1 MTDKWCEH
9 DEVAA
14 ECLHCKLRLAEAH
27 MELLEIRLQRTLEG
41 LTQALEQLERD
52 TVARTHWEGCEAHH
66 PICKIAHTL
75 RALIRGEDDD
85 ADQTAGTDD
94 SGGAGH

>member
-27 MELLEIRLQRTLEG
+27 MELLEIRLQRTLEQ
-41 LTQALEQLERD
+41 LQQVLEEVERD
-52 TVARTHWEGCEAHH
+52 TFARTHWEGCEAHH
-66 PICKIAHTL
+66 PLCKIAHTV
-75 RALIRGEDDD
+75 RRLIRGEDCESTEVHD
-85 ADQTAGTDD
+85 
-94 SGGAGH
+94 GGGHDRRG